1 MIKLDK
7 LCKYYEDKCV
17 LEDINYTFNSGIYQ
31 IDGINGSGKS
41 TLLKCICSLDEYEG
55 EISINNFNNLN
66 SEELLSTYISYVSQ
80 DFSLFQEL
88 TVKQNIQLI
97 LGDENTQKL
106 NELITTFEFN
116 YCLEK
121 KVNSLSSGEQKI
133 TEFIIAVARL
143 KPILILDEI
152 DNFLDDVSKARVV
165 AELEK
170 YEGIVL
176 LTSHTKLI
184 DNAIVVNINNMNE
197 NVSDVLVTTTDVYP
211 TSRNIKDIY
220 FKIAKTKYLLIFI
233 ILSVTLSLGVGYVII
248 HKADQYN
255 SGLSNDVQ
263 QFYDD
268 TAILISPPAMNPD
281 QYEYETSKWYDKTPY
296 LLPESFL
303 EELEQLS
310 YVTDVKGIRDRSSST
325 STIVDDGVDYYT
337 EGSIIMSPLPYDL
350 SKELN
355 LQYIFPEYLEGNLPK
370 DDSFEAV
377 ASETFMNSNNL
388 NIGDT
393 ISIEGFGPNDETK
406 LFNYT
411 IVGINHGP
419 GDDVVV
425 SYQTDNAISDSHDPG
440 TEEGREI
447 IVEEI
452 QANTLS
458 PIKLEDVNPDD
469 VYYSSIF
476 IKTDNVKDTKKLI
489 NYIQEYDP
497 YIGIESNFQF
507 SSSLIS
513 KYEREKDLH
522 LFLKFVFIYAIVIL
536 GIGSLLLK
544 LEIKRMNENIL
555 NPLRNYG
562 FSIGEIKWVYKK
574 VTNKYIYTLITII
587 IFMLILVIIFGILLA
602 KLMFLSSIVIF
613 LLMLIVIKFMVNR
626 IEYATG
632 N

>member
-632 N
+632 S